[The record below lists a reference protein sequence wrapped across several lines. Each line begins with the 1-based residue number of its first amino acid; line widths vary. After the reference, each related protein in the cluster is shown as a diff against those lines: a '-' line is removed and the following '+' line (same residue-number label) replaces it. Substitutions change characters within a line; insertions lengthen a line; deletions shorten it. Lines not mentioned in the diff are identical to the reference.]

1 MSSRLRDNIN
11 SQYFQAAN
19 ALKSKQARHRIVAYV
34 ESYDDIYFW
43 RTVLNR
49 FETDKRYFE
58 VMLPSKAKLMRGK
71 KAVLASPSKRNG
83 SEDKDFDDDE
93 KNSIMSSLPVDGL
106 GEAMIACVDADYDYL
121 LQGVTEQSRRVLQG
135 PYVFHTY
142 VYAIENYQCYA
153 PSLHDVCVAVT
164 LNDHRIFDFI
174 SYFQQFSE
182 ACFPLFVWSVW
193 AYRTGHHGRFSLS
206 DFNRVTDPSGFSV
219 KNPDASIA
227 NLRRKVTTKVHELQ
241 HKFPDNK
248 EAYLKV
254 KADLLK
260 LGVTPQTTYLYMQG
274 HHLFDTVVA
283 PILTKVCN
291 MLCQERQTEI
301 YRSQAHRTQKR
312 NEMSCYENSRQ
323 DIKSMLKKN
332 TGYQYCPRFLQLQ
345 KDIETYLN
353 NAQAV

>member
-1 MSSRLRDNIN
+1 M
-11 SQYFQAAN
+11 
-19 ALKSKQARHRIVAYV
+19 
-34 ESYDDIYFW
+34 
-43 RTVLNR
+43 
-49 FETDKRYFE
+49 
-58 VMLPSKAKLMRGK
+58 
-71 KAVLASPSKRNG
+71 
-83 SEDKDFDDDE
+83 
-93 KNSIMSSLPVDGL
+93 
-106 GEAMIACVDADYDYL
+106 
-121 LQGVTEQSRRVLQG
+121 
-135 PYVFHTY
+135 
-142 VYAIENYQCYA
+142 
-153 PSLHDVCVAVT
+153 
-164 LNDHRIFDFI
+164 
-174 SYFQQFSE
+174 
-182 ACFPLFVWSVW
+182 
-193 AYRTGHHGRFSLS
+193 
-206 DFNRVTDPSGFSV
+206 
-219 KNPDASIA
+219 
-227 NLRRKVTTKVHELQ
+227 TTKVHELQ